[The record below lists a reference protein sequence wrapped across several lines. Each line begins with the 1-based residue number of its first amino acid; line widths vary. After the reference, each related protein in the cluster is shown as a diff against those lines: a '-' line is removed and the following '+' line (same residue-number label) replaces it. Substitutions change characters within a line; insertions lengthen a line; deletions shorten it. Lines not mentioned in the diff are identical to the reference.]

1 MTQLGKEVVIHCR
14 NRTSHQLTVIIQL
27 ESSDYVSF
35 PLLYIMWDGAY
46 SATDIHTHRYT
57 QETMKD
63 IAYICRSGY
72 FRVCSCT
79 VCSCKV
85 CSPLR
90 DSRSSSPIVHITVF
104 PQDSSRAGNDRLSSF
119 KSTPLL
125 STIMF
130 TFIFHD
136 CGCTAFVW
144 NTFLKP
150 QRDGSK
156 TDSHSS
162 SISLFPLL
170 LEATFLQQRSD
181 LILPLLNVKYS
192 DFLV

>member
-1 MTQLGKEVVIHCR
+1 M
-14 NRTSHQLTVIIQL
+14 
-27 ESSDYVSF
+27 
-35 PLLYIMWDGAY
+35 YILWNGAY
-46 SATDIHTHRYT
+46 SATDIYTHRYT

-63 IAYICRSGY
+63 IAYICRSEY
-72 FRVCSCT
+72 FCVCSCT

-85 CSPLR
+85 CSPLC
-90 DSRSSSPIVHITVF
+90 DSRSSGPIVHISF
-104 PQDSSRAGNDRLSSF
+104 PSGLLASREWSF
-119 KSTPLL
+119 VIVQINAIAVYNHVHIYFSWLWMYSVCMKHISE
-125 STIMF
+125 
-130 TFIFHD
+130 
-136 CGCTAFVW
+136 
-144 NTFLKP
+144 P
-150 QRDGSK
+150 QRDGLK